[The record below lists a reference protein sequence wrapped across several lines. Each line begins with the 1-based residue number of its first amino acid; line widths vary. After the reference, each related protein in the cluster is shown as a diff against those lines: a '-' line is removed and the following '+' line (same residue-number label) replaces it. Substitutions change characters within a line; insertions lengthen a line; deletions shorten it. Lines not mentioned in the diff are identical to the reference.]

1 MLHRFFASCIHCH
14 KASVCAPLTS
24 YSHLSLA
31 LGIAGEER
39 KVRQYFKFQVQKPL
53 SVTTKLHFTDK
64 SIFLENQIQNITKQ
78 PLYLSLIK
86 FESAAHYQRDDLSD
100 VSGCDSHDARGRD
113 GSQGEGGGAERIYG
127 VEAHLGP
134 GDVRQYLYKLTPKS
148 GVFDP
153 HEKKMEDLGRLEM
166 SWKTSM
172 GEPGRL
178 HSLVNLLQWKLPPKQ
193 LVCLTPSRVPHSVES
208 QVPFTIEWEVE
219 NRSGRPMELSFDT
232 SMTHGL
238 MGPILPLGQCTYP
251 LGVVQPGAKHTVETQ
266 YVALETGRE

>member
-1 MLHRFFASCIHCH
+1 LCIHCH
-14 KASVCAPLTS
+14 TALVCTPLTS
-24 YSHLSLA
+24 HSHLSPA
-31 LGIAGEER
+31 PCIAGEER

-113 GSQGEGGGAERIYG
+113 GSEGEGGGAERIYG

-178 HSLVNLLQWKLPPKQ
+178 HSLVNLMQWKLPPKQ
-193 LVCLTPSRVPHSVES
+193 LVCLTPSRVPNSVES
-208 QVPFTIEWEVE
+208 QVPFTIEWEVD
-219 NRSGRPMELSFDT
+219 NRSGRPMELNFDT

-251 LGVVQPGAKHTVETQ
+251 LGLVQPGAKHKIETQ